1 MAERTERETPTK
13 NIQVLISYYKHGHR
27 VFDDVQMVRIV
38 SKDYTLLVMNDYMP
52 SVGLVE
58 GSVDIIQNENIQT
71 LKNIH
76 AYYLNRK
83 NVFTLLVD
91 SQKEE

>member
-1 MAERTERETPTK
+1 MAEINTNNSPTK
-13 NIQVLISYYKHGHR
+13 NIQVRISDYNHGLR

-38 SKDYTLLVMNDYMP
+38 SKGYTLLVMNDYMP
-52 SVGLVE
+52 SVGLIE
-58 GSVDIIQNENIQT
+58 GYIDIIQNNNIQT
-71 LKNIH
+71 IKNIH

-83 NVFTLLVD
+83 NVFTLLID